1 MAETQEKSS
10 GKRERTSLLRMC
22 VAAAL
27 FMIFWLG
34 LASFFHGK
42 TGFEKT
48 ATRLVTPLG
57 AAWTVL
63 GAFGLVHMLSARGL
77 VRILSPLAWCVFTLC
92 TCSPVVALLTKYIEH
107 GVEHAKLSTQ
117 QPLDYVV
124 VLGGGTT
131 MGPDRAQ
138 LGSSGDRV
146 MRGAQLYFEGYTN
159 QLITTGE
166 SIEGLGG
173 KKIPGPAE
181 QTVELWTKIGIPRAD
196 IVTMPG
202 INTYQETKALAEAV
216 LSGPLQDKRIGL
228 VTSATHL
235 PRAIRLAKSHG
246 IEGLYPIPA
255 DFRSRQSN
263 YYTIMDF
270 LPSSGAL
277 NQLFRNQHEIMA
289 AWVGR

>member
-1 MAETQEKSS
+1 MGKTAETSS
-10 GKRERTSLLRMC
+10 GGPARTNWLGLC
-22 VAAAL
+22 VAAAV

-34 LASFFHGK
+34 LATFFHGK

-57 AAWTVL
+57 AAWTIL
-63 GAFGLVHMLSARGL
+63 GAFGLVHPLSARGL
-77 VRILSPLAWCVFTLC
+77 ARVLPSLVWCIFTLC
-92 TCSPVVALLTKYIEH
+92 TCSPVVALLTKYIEG
-107 GVEHAKLSTQ
+107 GVEHAKLSAQ

-138 LGSSGDRV
+138 LGTSGDRV
-146 MRGAQLYFEGYTN
+146 MRGAQLYFGGYTK

-173 KKIPGPAE
+173 KKIPGPAD
-181 QTVELWTKIGIPRAD
+181 QTLELWTKIGIPRAD

-216 LSGPLQDKRIGL
+216 LSGPLQGKRIGL

-255 DFRSRQSN
+255 DFRSRQRN

-277 NQLFRNQHEIMA
+277 NQLFKNQHEIMA